1 LEADGAQFAARTEQ
15 EKSCRTQAKG
25 KIKMSTNTIENPE
38 IVSREEWLVARKK
51 VVPILAQSH
60 PTSVQSSQVTNAN
73 GPQATAGGSGEK
85 NHEQRFHSARD
96 VAFDLETLPTS
107 RAPAPVCQP

>member
-1 LEADGAQFAARTEQ
+1 
-15 EKSCRTQAKG
+15 
-25 KIKMSTNTIENPE
+25 MSTNTIENPE
-38 IVSREEWLVARKK
+38 IVSREEWLVAREK

-73 GPQATAGGSGEK
+73 GPQATAGGSGER